1 MRTVFSNSDDVIHIF
16 AQQSQSEGR
25 CSNIFFNGTKI
36 YSYGY
41 HYLLGEFIDKNTIVI
56 NDEGYSSTTNKHI
69 WSLKSGTKQYRQ
81 FYKTNVDLKLVYSN
95 VQSLVNKLSKAN
107 KKELYTM
114 PILSHYDELNKY
126 LEYTKTK
133 TQISKTKEYKYIKKI
148 ALSIEKDMPVLMEAL
163 KIRQIKEAKKEA
175 IKIAAKLVDFRNHKT
190 NYVKSKLDYLRL
202 SIDKTCIET
211 SQGVKIE
218 IKEAKILN
226 SLISKGKDI
235 NGFKLGY
242 YTVIGLAN
250 NILKVGCHNIELNEI
265 NLISKHL

>member
-1 MRTVFSNSDDVIHIF
+1 MKKVFSNSDAIHIF

-25 CSNIFFNGTKI
+25 SSNLFFEGTKI

-41 HYLLGEFIDKNTIVI
+41 HYLLGEFIDKDTIVI
-56 NDEGYSSTTNKHI
+56 NDEGFSSTTRKHI
-69 WSLKSGTKQYRQ
+69 WLLSSGTKQYRQ
-81 FYKTNVDLKLVYSN
+81 FYKTNVDIMLVYSS
-95 VQSLVNKLSKAN
+95 VQSLVKKLSKAN

-114 PILSHYDELNKY
+114 PILRHYKSLNKY

-148 ALSIEKDMPVLMEAL
+148 ALSIEKDMPALLEAL
-163 KIRQIKEAKKEA
+163 KIRKIKEAKNQA
-175 IKIAAKLVDFRNHKT
+175 IKIAANIAKFRNHKT
-190 NYVKSKLDYLRL
+190 DRVRSKLDYLRL
-202 SIDKTCIET
+202 SFDKTHLET

-226 SLISKGKDI
+226 NLISNGKDI

-242 YTVIGLAN
+242 YTVIGLTN
-250 NILKVGCHNIELNEI
+250 NILKVGCHNIELKEI
-265 NLISKHL
+265 NLISI

>member
-1 MRTVFSNSDDVIHIF
+1 MKKVFSNSDETIHIF
-16 AQQSQSEGR
+16 AQQSQNEGR
-25 CSNIFFNGTKI
+25 CSNVFFKDTKI

-95 VQSLVNKLSKAN
+95 VQTLAKKLSNAN

-133 TQISKTKEYKYIKKI
+133 TKISKTKEYKYIKKI
-148 ALSIEKDMPVLMEAL
+148 ALSIQKDMPALMEAL
-163 KIRQIKEAKKEA
+163 KIRQIKEAKNEA
-175 IKIAAKLVDFRNHKT
+175 IKIAKNLVDFRSYKISHIR
-190 NYVKSKLDYLRL
+190 SKFDYLRL
-202 SIDKTCIET
+202 SIDKTFIET
-211 SQGVKIE
+211 SQGVKIA
-218 IKEAKILN
+218 IQEAKILN
-226 SLISKGKDI
+226 NLISKGKDI

-242 YTVIGLAN
+242 YTVIGIAN
-250 NILKVGCHNIELNEI
+250 NILKVGCHNIELKEI

>member
-1 MRTVFSNSDDVIHIF
+1 MKKVFSSSDEVIHIF

-25 CSNIFFNGTKI
+25 SSNVFFKDTKI

-56 NDEGYSSTTNKHI
+56 NDEGYSSTTSKHI
-69 WSLKSGTKQYRQ
+69 WSLKDGTKQYRQ
-81 FYKTNVDLKLVYSN
+81 FYKTNVDIMLVYLS

-148 ALSIEKDMPVLMEAL
+148 AISIEKDMPALMEAL
-163 KIRQIKEAKKEA
+163 KIRQIKEAKNEA
-175 IKIAAKLVDFRNHKT
+175 IKIAKNLIDFRTYKINHIR
-190 NYVKSKLDYLRL
+190 SKFDYLRL
-202 SIDKTCIET
+202 SFDKTHLET

-218 IKEAKILN
+218 IREAKILN
-226 SLISKGKDI
+226 NLISKGKDI
-235 NGFKLGY
+235 NGFKIGY

-250 NILKVGCHNIELNEI
+250 NILKIGCHNIELKEI
-265 NLISKHL
+265 NLISKYL

>member
-1 MRTVFSNSDDVIHIF
+1 MKKVFSNSDETIHIF
-16 AQQSQSEGR
+16 AQQSQNEGR
-25 CSNIFFNGTKI
+25 CSNVFFKDTKI

-95 VQSLVNKLSKAN
+95 VQTLAKKLSNAN

-133 TQISKTKEYKYIKKI
+133 TQISKTNEYKYIKKI
-148 ALSIEKDMPVLMEAL
+148 ALSIQKDMPALMEAL
-163 KIRQIKEAKKEA
+163 KIRQIKEAKNEA
-175 IKIAAKLVDFRNHKT
+175 IKIAKNLVDFRSYKISHIR
-190 NYVKSKLDYLRL
+190 SKFDYLRL
-202 SIDKTCIET
+202 SIDKTFIET
-211 SQGVKIE
+211 SQGVKIA
-218 IKEAKILN
+218 IQEAKILN
-226 SLISKGKDI
+226 NLISKGKDI

-242 YTVIGLAN
+242 YTVIGIAN
-250 NILKVGCHNIELNEI
+250 NILKVGCHNIELKEI